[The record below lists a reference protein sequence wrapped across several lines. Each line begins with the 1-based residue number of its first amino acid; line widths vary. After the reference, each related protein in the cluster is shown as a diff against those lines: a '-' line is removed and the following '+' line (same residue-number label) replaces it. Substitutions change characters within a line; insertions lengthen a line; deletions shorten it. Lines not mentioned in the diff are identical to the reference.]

1 MPKRNEAL
9 NVLSNPAAEKGV
21 LCACYNGGIDT
32 FYEVADII
40 KPTTFCETN
49 NELFYCCIKHI
60 YDVMKIRKPDIAS
73 LQSAA
78 HELGIAALINRNEC
92 AQHFRQIIDL
102 TINTANVRK
111 FAVKIRKLEVARL
124 LHKQLEAAQDKIL
137 EVTGSENVS
146 EILNIAEDA
155 VFNFTSKLDERD
167 NDPVPIVDGMKEL
180 MDELRENPVA
190 QPGISTGFKFWDAC
204 IGGGLRGGTVN
215 VIGARAKGFKS
226 GLALNMS
233 RNIAMSKMPV
243 LYMDTEMR
251 LADQQPR
258 LIASYSKTAIRD
270 IETGQFGQSDSVT
283 ANVFQSVEDLK
294 EKCGSFYYKNI
305 SGYSFEEQ
313 LSVMRR
319 WIYKTVGVDTD
330 RRANPC
336 VIVYDYLKL
345 MDSDGLNKLSEHQLL
360 GFMMTQLHNFSIMYD
375 IPILSFVQ
383 LNRDGIDNETA
394 AAVSQSD
401 RIIWLCANFSIL
413 KTKSDEEIARD
424 GVEYGNFKLVPIHCR
439 HGAGLPPK
447 QYISL
452 NAARNCAFIEETDLS
467 INIQKLR
474 ETST

>member
-1 MPKRNEAL
+1 MNI
-9 NVLSNPAAEKGV
+9 LSNSAAEKGV
-21 LCACYNGGIDT
+21 LAACYNGGIDT
-32 FYEVADII
+32 FYEVTDIL
-40 KPTTFCETN
+40 KPTTFCEQY
-49 NELFYCCIKHI
+49 NELFFCCIRHI
-60 YDVMKIRKPDIAS
+60 YDVMKIRQPDIAS

-78 HELGIAALINRNEC
+78 HELGIAQLINRSEC

-102 TINTANVRK
+102 NINKANIRK
-111 FAVKIRKLEVARL
+111 FAIKIRKLEVARL
-124 LHKQLEAAQDKIL
+124 LHKQLESAQDRIL

-146 EILNIAEDA
+146 EILSIAEDA
-155 VFNFTSKLDERD
+155 VFNFTTTLDQQD
-167 NDPVPIVDGMKEL
+167 NDPTPITEGMLEL
-180 MDELRENPVA
+180 VNELKDNPVS
-190 QPGISTGFKFWDAC
+190 QPGISTGFKYWDAC

-233 RNIAMSKMPV
+233 KNMALGKVPV

-270 IETGQFGQSDSVT
+270 IETGQFGQIDSVT
-283 ANVFQSVEDLK
+283 ANVLQSVEEL
-294 EKCGSFYYKNI
+294 ENNCGSFYYKNI

-319 WIYKTVGVDTD
+319 WIYKTVGVDAD

-336 VIVYDYLKL
+336 VVVYDYLKL
-345 MDSDGLNKLSEHQLL
+345 MDSEGLQKMGEHQLI
-360 GFMMTQLHNFSIMYD
+360 GFMMTQLHNFSVMYD

-394 AAVSQSD
+394 GAVSQSD

-413 KTKSDEEIARD
+413 KPKSDDEVAKD
-424 GVEYGNFKLVPIHCR
+424 GIENGNFKLVPIHCR

-447 QYISL
+447 EYISL
-452 NAARNCAFIEETDLS
+452 NAARNCAFIEEIDLS
-467 INIQKLR
+467 TNIKKLR
-474 ETST
+474 EN